1 MICQICGANLSE
13 GSRFCTKCGNQ
24 IAQQAP
30 TPPPAYEQPPVYQQ
44 APTPPPAYEQPPVYQ
59 QAPVNAYQE
68 PQYNAY
74 GAAPVSGENPR
85 SKFDANALESF
96 CAFFVAGLI
105 ITLTCGIGTPWAMS
119 YLLHFICRHAVVD
132 GKRMVFDGNGGQLF
146 GNYIKWFLLTVIT
159 CGIYGFWVIPKMI
172 SWIVKHIHIVEE

>member
-1 MICQICGANLSE
+1 MICPICGANLSE
-13 GSRFCTKCGNQ
+13 GSRFCTKCGNP
-24 IAQQAP
+24 ITQQAP
-30 TPPPAYEQPPVYQQ
+30 TPPLAYEQPPVYQQ

-59 QAPVNAYQE
+59 QAPVNAY
-68 PQYNAY
+68 
-74 GAAPVSGENPR
+74 GAAPVADENPR
-85 SKFDANALESF
+85 SRFDANVLESF

-105 ITLTCGIGTPWAMS
+105 IMLTCGIGTPWAMS
-119 YLLHFICRHAVVD
+119 YLLHFICRHAVID

-172 SWIVKHIHIVEE
+172 SWVVKHIHIVEE

>member
-1 MICQICGANLSE
+1 MICPICGANLSE
-13 GSRFCTKCGNQ
+13 GSRFCTKCGNPVT
-24 IAQQAP
+24 QQAP

-44 APTPPPAYEQPPVYQ
+44 APTPPPSYEQPPVYQ
-59 QAPVNAYQE
+59 QAPANAY
-68 PQYNAY
+68 A
-74 GAAPVSGENPR
+74 AAPGADENPR
-85 SKFDANALESF
+85 SRFDANALESF

-119 YLLHFICRHAVVD
+119 YLLNFICRHAVVD

-146 GNYIKWFLLTVIT
+146 GNYIKWFLLTLIT
-159 CGIYGFWVIPKMI
+159 FGIYGFWVIPKMI